1 MGDGAM
7 PRLLTFSL
15 GGNKRASDTCFTD
28 DAVVQQALAHPSSAR
43 VAAAKELGASAW
55 NYLGGNS
62 CNTLAG
68 APRRLRRACRLQVR
82 AALFSPVEACPARR
96 CAGNKGGWRGRGG
109 GGGHRLV
116 LIF

>member
-68 APRRLRRACRLQVR
+68 NGFGCSTGFGNAFGSLCHRQ
-82 AALFSPVEACPARR
+82 AALHHYRA
-96 CAGNKGGWRGRGG
+96 
-109 GGGHRLV
+109 
-116 LIF
+116 